1 MKQRFLTYCRV
12 WYLTSSNALQQAFVN
27 RYTNSLF
34 FTGKVIR
41 FAMTL
46 LVLYLIKKNIDSF
59 AGYSSDELII
69 FFLSYQFIDSL
80 AQVFYRG
87 TYLIS
92 NAIRSGNFDFLLVK
106 PISPLFQAL
115 TGQPDFNDAIF
126 IVPATLISIWIA
138 LQLDLNITLASF
150 IWYLVLLA
158 NAFLIATALH
168 ILVIAV
174 GIITTEIDHAVW
186 IYRDFLQLGRYP
198 VTIYLAPLKF
208 ALFFIIPIG
217 MMITI
222 PSEVL
227 LNSPPTYSKL
237 FAIFYGAFFFIASLK
252 IWKVCLKHYSSAS
265 S

>member
-1 MKQRFLTYCRV
+1 MKQRFLTYCQV

-27 RYTNSLF
+27 RYTNMLF
-34 FTGKVIR
+34 FTGKAIR

-46 LVLYLIKKNIDSF
+46 VVLLLIKQNVNSF
-59 AGYSSDELII
+59 AGYSTDELII

-92 NAIRSGNFDFLLVK
+92 NAIRSGSFDFLLLK
-106 PISPLFQAL
+106 PVNPLFQAL

-126 IVPATLISIWIA
+126 IVPSTLISILIA
-138 LQLDLNITLASF
+138 LQLDLNITLNSLF
-150 IWYLVLLA
+150 WYFVLLA

-168 ILVIAV
+168 ILIIAI
-174 GIITTEIDHAVW
+174 GILTTEIDGAVW

-227 LNSPPTYSKL
+227 LNSPPTFSKL
-237 FAIFYGAFFFIASLK
+237 FALFYGLFFFVASLK